1 MDPVIRIMLVDD
13 HEIFRIGLKQI
24 ISTLGYAKVVGEAEN
39 GLDFLRLIETTE
51 TDIVLMDIQ
60 MPVMDGIEATRRAKE
75 MKPGIKILA
84 LSTFKEEH
92 YIQQMI
98 AHGAK
103 GFLLK
108 NIRRDALDRALQA
121 VYNGRTYYSEELWD
135 YFTRSMSRDEDNKVH
150 ISLTKREHEILQLL
164 SKGLN
169 NREIADKL
177 FVSERTVVGH
187 KTNLLAKTNCKNT
200 VALLSFAIR
209 NGLVQ
214 MGKA

>member
-1 MDPVIRIMLVDD
+1 MDPIIRIMLVDD

-24 ISTLGYAKVVGEAEN
+24 ISSLGYAKVVGEAEN

-84 LSTFKEEH
+84 LSTFKEET

-98 AHGAK
+98 ALGAR

-108 NIRRDALDRALQA
+108 NIRKDALDRALQA

-135 YFTRSMSRDEDNKVH
+135 YFTRSMAREDDKPQIVF
-150 ISLTKREHEILQLL
+150 TKRENEILQLL
-164 SKGLN
+164 VKGLSN
-169 NREIADKL
+169 KEIAEIL
-177 FVSERTVVGH
+177 FVSERTIVGH
-187 KTNLLAKTNCKNT
+187 KTNLLSKTNCKNT

-209 NGLVQ
+209 SGLVH
-214 MGKA
+214 ME